1 MRHSFNCVEME
12 DGHGGGD
19 PWMLGS
25 MQGRMTRRAFAR
37 HVATVGLATMGTGNG
52 LRGQGPAVSVGGRPT
67 VLNGVQSGDVTAD
80 SAVVWARSDRVARMV
95 VEWDTT
101 DRFRNVRRVTGPV
114 TGPEADH
121 TAKVVLAGL
130 PSGERIV
137 YRVRFEDR
145 QGAVGDAEPGAF
157 TTAARGPGEVR
168 FAWSGDTCGQGWGID
183 EARGGMRTY
192 ESIRRAEP
200 QFFVHSGDTIYADNS
215 MNAEVVLPDGTTWRN
230 RVTPEK
236 SKVAETL
243 AEFRGNYRY
252 TLLDANV
259 RRLMAEVPTFVQ
271 WDDHEVL
278 NNWWPGQK
286 LAKGGHYH
294 ELDVDVLTARSRQ
307 AFFEYHP
314 IAESPGRRIHRRI
327 SRGPLCELFFIDLR
341 SHRSPNNP
349 NRQVQPGRDT
359 DLMGAGQLSWLVEA
373 LGSSRATWKFVCS
386 DMPLGLVVQD
396 VHGSEAYANG
406 DDGPPLGRE
415 LELAALLKGLKA
427 RGVRNVVWLTADV
440 HYCASHHYDP
450 SRARFTEFDP
460 FWEFV
465 SGPLHA
471 GTFGPTPLDRTF
483 GPEARFSSRQPG
495 MASGG
500 PWSKEQ
506 FFGTV
511 RIDPKTRAC
520 TVTHWNRDGER
531 LWATELPAA

>member
-1 MRHSFNCVEME
+1 
-12 DGHGGGD
+12 
-19 PWMLGS
+19 
-25 MQGRMTRRAFAR
+25 MQGSMTRRGFAGR
-37 HVATVGLATMGTGNG
+37 VAGAGWAALGTARW
-52 LRGQGPAVSVGGRPT
+52 LRGQGPAVAVGGRPS
-67 VLNGVQSGDVTAD
+67 VLHGVQSGDVTGD
-80 SAVVWARSDRVARMV
+80 SAVVWARSGQAARMM

-101 DRFRNVRRVTGPV
+101 DRFGNARRVTGPV
-114 TGPEADH
+114 TGPQADH

-130 PSGERIV
+130 PAGQRV
-137 YRVRFEDR
+137 FYRVRFEDR
-145 QGAVGDAEPGAF
+145 QGIAGEAVAGSFE
-157 TTAARGPGEVR
+157 TASREPGEVR

-183 EARGGMRTY
+183 ESRGGMRTY

-215 MNAEVVLPDGTTWRN
+215 MAATVALPDGTTWRN
-230 RVTPEK
+230 LLTPEK
-236 SKVAETL
+236 AKVAETL
-243 AEFRGNYRY
+243 AEFRGNYQY
-252 TLLDANV
+252 TLMDSNA
-259 RRLMAEVPTFVQ
+259 RRLMSEVPMFVQ

-286 LAKGGHYH
+286 LAKGGHYQ

-314 IAESPGRRIHRRI
+314 ISESPGRRMQRRI

-349 NRQVQPGRDT
+349 NRQARRGQDT
-359 DLMGAGQLSWLVEA
+359 DLMGAGQVAWLVDA
-373 LGSSRATWKFVCS
+373 MASSRATWKFVCS

-396 VHGSEAYANG
+396 AKGSEAYANG

-415 LELAALLKGLKA
+415 LELAELLKGLKA

-450 SRARFTEFDP
+450 ARARFTEFDP

-483 GPEARFSSRQPG
+483 GPEVRFSSRKPG

-500 PWSKEQ
+500 PWGKEQ

-511 RIDPKTRAC
+511 RIDPATRAC
-520 TVTHWNRDGER
+520 TVAHWNRDGER
-531 LWATELPAA
+531 LWSVELPVA